1 MFMRNNIRRRIYQSN
16 TPPWL
21 TNEYARAHTRAM
33 REPTIYSERLA
44 ALMRLRQMSQYAL
57 AAKSGV
63 PQPTIQRILSG
74 ETQNPKIDTLRAL
87 GAVLSASE
95 SLELTTGTLRTEV
108 DGTLVMG
115 FGATLT
121 DAPRPN
127 PPATGV
133 IGNAE
138 PAPDLAASRRVPVVG
153 TAQLGDNGYWS
164 ELEYPTGFGDGCVIA
179 WTNDENAY
187 AIRCRG
193 DSMRP
198 RIKDGEFVVVAPN
211 QPPIPGDEVLVKHV
225 DGRVMVKTFLYE
237 RDERLHLVSV
247 NEAHPSVSFPLA
259 DVELFSPV
267 VAILKKAMWVAA

>member
-1 MFMRNNIRRRIYQSN
+1 MDKYEHRRRCLQALIASMGRGGISKVADAIDRNPSYVSRMLY
-16 TPPWL
+16 PP
-21 TNEYARAHTRAM
+21 E
-33 REPTIYSERLA
+33 
-44 ALMRLRQMSQYAL
+44 
-57 AAKSGV
+57 KSGYK
-63 PQPTIQRILSG
+63 RIG
-74 ETQNPKIDTLRAL
+74 EELMDAITEAFPLW
-87 GAVLSASE
+87 LSAIK
-95 SLELTTGTLRTEV
+95 TEG
-108 DGTLVMG
+108 DGTQVMG

-138 PAPDLAASRRVPVVG
+138 PAPDLAASKRVPVVG

-164 ELEYPTGFGDGCVIA
+164 ELEHPTGFGDGCVIA